1 MSDRNVKSAA
11 ESLLFIWGEP
21 LEAKTLAELFN
32 LPVAE
37 IMKIM
42 RDLAR
47 EYEEKNGGLLIRQ
60 LDKSFQF
67 VTNPENDDYIR
78 KLCTPVKEKR
88 LSQSALEVLA
98 VVAYKQPVTK
108 IEIDAIRGIRSDRV
122 IEGLLKRE
130 LIEEKGR
137 STAIGRP
144 ILYGTTRNFLALFGF
159 ESLAELP
166 ELDDIETLMPAEG
179 EEELLAGQLRM
190 EMSGRQE
197 QGGEDEEADK
207 EQEDEN
213 RE

>member
-21 LEAKTLAELFN
+21 LEARTLAELFN

-98 VVAYKQPVTK
+98 IVAYKQPVTK
-108 IEIDAIRGIRSDRV
+108 SEIDAIRGIRSDRV

-213 RE
+213 KE

>member
-108 IEIDAIRGIRSDRV
+108 SEIDAIRGIRSDRV